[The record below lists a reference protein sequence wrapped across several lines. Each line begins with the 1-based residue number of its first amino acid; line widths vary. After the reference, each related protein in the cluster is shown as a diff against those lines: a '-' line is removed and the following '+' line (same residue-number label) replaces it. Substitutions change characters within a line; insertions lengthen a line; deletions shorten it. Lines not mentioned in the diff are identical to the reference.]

1 MYEQRNVREGRG
13 RVLRRFII
21 EINNRPAAV
30 IPQEKE
36 VLQWNFTRL
45 TTKRKQQKMHVM
57 KKTDYTLGDY
67 FGNGKGSV
75 WFLYLECDGNRGGD
89 KS

>member
-1 MYEQRNVREGRG
+1 MELYKVDHKEKTTENARYE
-13 RVLRRFII
+13 
-21 EINNRPAAV
+21 
-30 IPQEKE
+30 
-36 VLQWNFTRL
+36 
-45 TTKRKQQKMHVM
+45 
-57 KKTDYTLGDY
+57 KTDYTLGDY